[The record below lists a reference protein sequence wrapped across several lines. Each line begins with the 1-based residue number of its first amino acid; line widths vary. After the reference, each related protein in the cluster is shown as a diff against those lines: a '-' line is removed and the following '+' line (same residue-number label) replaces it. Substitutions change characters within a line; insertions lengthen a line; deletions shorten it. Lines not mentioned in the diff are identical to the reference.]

1 MGKINHVVSLKF
13 KLFLNLLKP
22 KSIVSTFY
30 FSFLLMVLIGFLLS
44 AFIWIYLEVHE
55 FLLIVLTFI
64 LIFIF
69 IFILIFTLK
78 KLSKNLDI
86 FRDFFKTAA
95 KDPTLIDL
103 DLISFNET
111 RKIAESAN
119 AMIHDRQIV
128 MDKLLESE
136 KRFFQIIEAVN
147 IPMAIGKDGN
157 AEFLNKSFNDIF
169 GFTLED
175 MPTIEKMWELSYP
188 DPVYREK
195 SQKEWNSA
203 IEDFSKGIGPFN
215 KQFCT
220 VRCKNGEDK
229 DVEIDYSPVGER
241 GLTTFRDLTAYNK
254 REAENALLEKKL
266 LRSQKMEAI
275 GLMAGGVAHDL
286 NNILSGIVGYPDLI
300 LMDLPEDSEII
311 PYVEA
316 IKKSGLRAAD
326 VVADLLTIARG
337 IASIRKPCRL
347 NDVIDEYLE
356 SPEFE
361 KLKSNMD
368 NIKIVKNFDNDLL
381 NISCSKVH
389 IKKSIMNLVMNAVEA
404 MNLNGVLSISTKNQ
418 YVDTP
423 FYMGQYIEIGEY
435 VVLSV
440 KDTGHGIKKEDRE
453 RIFDPFYTK
462 KVMGLS
468 GTGLGLTVVWNT
480 VKDHGGAV
488 ILETSEEGSSFNLYF
503 PVFRGKIREELQT
516 EELIDINGSGET
528 VLVIDDEPVQK
539 EIATGM
545 LKILGY
551 KPYYVSSG
559 KEAIIWLES
568 NKVDIILLDMIMP
581 SGLNGL
587 QTYRKIVEINPGQKA
602 VIASGYSQNK
612 DVEKTLQLGAGRFI
626 KKPYTIE
633 VLGKAMK
640 HELKKKD

>member
-1 MGKINHVVSLKF
+1 MGKVHNTISLKL
-13 KLFLNLLKP
+13 KMFLDKIKP
-22 KSIVSTFY
+22 KSIVTSFFY
-30 FSFLLMVLIGFLLS
+30 SFLLMVFIGFLLS
-44 AFIWIYLEVHE
+44 GFFWVYFEVPGFH
-55 FLLIVLTFI
+55 
-64 LIFIF
+64 LIFF
-69 IFILIFTLK
+69 IFTLIILFIGLLVYTLK
-78 KLSKNLDI
+78 KINKNLDI
-86 FRDFFKTAA
+86 FRNFFKVAA
-95 KDPTLIDL
+95 TEATLIDL
-103 DLISFNET
+103 NLISFKET

-119 AMIHDRQIV
+119 TMIKERQIV
-128 MDKLLESE
+128 MDRLLESE
-136 KRFFQIIEAVN
+136 RRVYQIIDAAN

-157 AEFLNKSFNDIF
+157 SEFLNKSFKETF
-169 GFTLED
+169 GFTMED
-175 MPTIEKMWELSYP
+175 MPTLEKMWELSYP

-195 SQKEWNSA
+195 SQKEWNAA
-203 IEDFSKGIGPFN
+203 IEDFSKGIGPFK
-215 KQFCT
+215 KQYCT
-220 VRCKNGEDK
+220 VRCKNGKDK
-229 DVEIDYSPVGER
+229 DVEIDFSPVGER

-254 REAENALLEKKL
+254 QAAENVLLEKKL

-311 PYVEA
+311 PYLEA

-337 IASIRKPCRL
+337 VASIRKPCNL
-347 NDVIDEYLE
+347 NDIIDEYLE

-361 KLKSNMD
+361 RLKSKMG
-368 NIKIVKNFDNDLL
+368 NIKIAKNFNKNLL
-381 NISCSKVH
+381 NISCSEVH

-404 MNLNGVLSISTKNQ
+404 MDLDGVLTIATKNQ

-423 FYMGQYIEIGEY
+423 FSMRQHIEIGEY
-435 VVLSV
+435 VVLCV
-440 KDTGHGIKKEDRE
+440 KDTGHGIKKEDRD

-468 GTGLGLTVVWNT
+468 GTGLGLSVVWNT
-480 VKDHGGAV
+480 VKDHGGGV
-488 ILETSEEGSSFNLYF
+488 IVETSEKGSSFNLYF
-503 PVFRGKIREELQT
+503 PAFRGKIPEDLQT

-545 LKILGY
+545 LKMLGY
-551 KPYYVSSG
+551 KPYYASSG
-559 KEAIIWLES
+559 KEAINWLES

-587 QTYRKIVEINPGQKA
+587 QTYRKIVEIHPGQKA

-612 DVEKTLQLGAGRFI
+612 DVERTLELGAGRFI
-626 KKPYTIE
+626 KKPYTIDA
-633 VLGKAMK
+633 LGKAMK
-640 HELKKKD
+640 YELGKKN